1 MVYEEYLSLF
11 HKHHQMTGFLIHRLQ
26 TFYHLQHPFQVNIFY
41 LYFTKE
47 EMEAWPREIKL
58 FDFLGPQ
65 SSHCQS
71 QMFSDLSV
79 VFLAH
84 STLLYTLWVS
94 VWLFGFC
101 HFLLLN
107 LQIFQN
113 ASSPSL
119 YHFTPQ
125 GHMVIW
131 VSDSSST
138 VHINLW
144 KIHIQFTVCILLSTH
159 LNC

>member
-1 MVYEEYLSLF
+1 
-11 HKHHQMTGFLIHRLQ
+11 MTDFMIDHLQ
-26 TFYHLQHPFQVNIFY
+26 TFYHLQHAFQVYIFY

-47 EMEAWPREIKL
+47 EMEAWLKEIKL
-58 FDFLGPQ
+58 FDFLSAQ

-71 QMFSDLSV
+71 QMFSDLSL

-94 VWLFGFC
+94 IRLFGFC

-113 ASSPSL
+113 AFSPSL
-119 YHFTPQ
+119 CHFTPQ

-138 VHINLW
+138 VHINLL
-144 KIHIQFTVCILLSTH
+144 KIHIQFTVCILLSSP